1 VSRPAAG
8 DARPIGVLDSGV
20 GGLTVL
26 RAIRDRL
33 PLERTIY
40 VGDLLHFPYG
50 PRYQDQVKAFAFD
63 IIRYLESRDV
73 KLVVIACNT
82 ATAAALNQAREVFD
96 VPIIG
101 VISPGAQAAV
111 EATGRGVVGVIST
124 EGTRVSQ
131 GYLHAIKELDPMV
144 GVYQKA
150 CPELV
155 DIVEAGDADTP
166 RAEAAL
172 RRDLAEIVTLGADV
186 LVLGCTHYPLL
197 RPAIERVYP
206 RRFTLVDSA
215 STTAAMV
222 ERRLDRAR
230 MRSEAVDGERG
241 HELLVTAVPERFGE
255 VAEILFGERVPA
267 VREIDLW
274 GKGGQAPPS
283 GTPPLSGTFGGPRP
297 GPPGLQPGLGESGRS
312 TRMPGKA
319 IAYSRSGSLP
329 QFGTGR

>member
-1 VSRPAAG
+1 MG
-8 DARPIGVLDSGV
+8 DGRPIGVFDSGV

-50 PRYQDQVKAFAFD
+50 PRYQEEVKGFAFD
-63 IIRYLESRDV
+63 IVRYLAGREV

-96 VPIIG
+96 VPIVG

-111 EATGRGVVGVIST
+111 EATRRGLVGVIST
-124 EGTRVSQ
+124 EGTRLSQ
-131 GYLHAIKELDPMV
+131 EYLHAIKELDPMV
-144 GVYQKA
+144 GVYQRA
-150 CPELV
+150 CPDLV
-155 DIVEAGDADTP
+155 EIVEAGDAGTP

-172 RRDLAEIVTLGADV
+172 RRDLAEIVQLGADV

-197 RPAIERVYP
+197 RPAIERSHP
-206 RRFTLVDSA
+206 GRFRLVDSA

-222 ERRLDRAR
+222 ERRLDHAR
-230 MRSEAVDGERG
+230 MRSTPADGPAA
-241 HELLVTAVPERFGE
+241 HEVLVTAVPDRFAE

-274 GKGGQAPPS
+274 PGH
-283 GTPPLSGTFGGPRP
+283 RP
-297 GPPGLQPGLGESGRS
+297 AGLPAR
-312 TRMPGKA
+312 
-319 IAYSRSGSLP
+319 
-329 QFGTGR
+329 

>member
-1 VSRPAAG
+1 VTGPVG
-8 DARPIGVLDSGV
+8 DGRPIGVLDSGV

-50 PRYQDQVKAFAFD
+50 PRYQEQVKAFAFD

-96 VPIIG
+96 VPIVG

-155 DIVEAGDADTP
+155 DIVEAGDAGTP
-166 RAEAAL
+166 RADAAL
-172 RRDLAEIVTLGADV
+172 RRDLGEIAALGADV

-206 RRFTLVDSA
+206 GRFVLVDSA

-230 MRSEAVDGERG
+230 MRAEPGDGVPS
-241 HELLVTAVPERFGE
+241 HELLVTAVPDRFGE

-274 GKGGQAPPS
+274 PRQQAAA
-283 GTPPLSGTFGGPRP
+283 
-297 GPPGLQPGLGESGRS
+297 GR
-312 TRMPGKA
+312 
-319 IAYSRSGSLP
+319 
-329 QFGTGR
+329 